1 MAPYIESE
9 KHHSGKMELL
19 PHAAADT
26 EHISR
31 VEGAKQ
37 AVDQI
42 ISAIRFKKVIN
53 LKGDLPEGYTDA
65 GATTVDGVGKVT
77 PNRLFELLRNDNF
90 LKNMCKIAEEVNAI
104 WGELE
109 STQNS
114 DRREELIERYGSKLI
129 LASNTYAS
137 SMESSGL
144 KGPYSE

>member
-1 MAPYIESE
+1 MY
-9 KHHSGKMELL
+9 KRQLL

-42 ISAIRFKKVIN
+42 FSVIRFKKVIN
-53 LKGDLPEGYTDA
+53 LKGDLPEGYSDE

-90 LKNMCKIAEEVNAI
+90 LKNMRKITEEVNAI

-109 STQNS
+109 STQNP
-114 DRREELIERYGSKLI
+114 DRRKELIERYGSKLI

-137 SMESSGL
+137 SMESTGL
-144 KGPYSE
+144 KGPFSE